1 LARAVGRTG
10 ALESLERL
18 ANAAGR
24 KYATDVRV
32 VRRAVQEAIPLYDE
46 TASYSAPEAAESL
59 NVTLPTVHAWL
70 RAGVLTKSPDSRRSR
85 LRLDRERIETVARR
99 LQDLR
104 RRAPRTRKLRDV
116 LEWLETQEY
125 GGRLRGTRRTTNAAG
140 VPWRQTLKEAW
151 GSAGSRARR
160 RPTIDGLS
168 VRIQGRS
175 RVGVTGSS
183 AKLIRRHR
191 DAR

>member
-1 LARAVGRTG
+1 LQRI
-10 ALESLERL
+10 

-32 VRRAVQEAIPLYDE
+32 LRRAVEEAVSIYDE
-46 TASYSAPEAAESL
+46 PASYSAPEAAETL
-59 NVTLPTVHAWL
+59 KVTLPTIHAWL

-85 LRLDRERIETVARR
+85 LRLDRERIDSVARR
-99 LQDLR
+99 LRELR
-104 RRAPRTRKLRDV
+104 RTAPKTRKLRDV

-125 GGRLRGTRRTTNAAG
+125 GDRLRGPRRPGHATG
-140 VPWRQTLKEAW
+140 VPYRQTLKEIWEPTPA
-151 GSAGSRARR
+151 RAHEVAK

-168 VRIQGRS
+168 ARIQRRS
-175 RVGVTGSS
+175 RVGVKGSS
-183 AKLIRRHR
+183 ATAIRKHR